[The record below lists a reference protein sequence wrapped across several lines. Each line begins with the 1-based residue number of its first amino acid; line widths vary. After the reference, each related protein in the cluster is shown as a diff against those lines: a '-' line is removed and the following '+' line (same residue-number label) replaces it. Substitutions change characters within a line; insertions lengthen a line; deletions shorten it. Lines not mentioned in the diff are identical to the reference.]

1 MELMR
6 RGRRLRREDMRRVVV
21 VVPSTF
27 TLGNLFFGLWA
38 VVAAYNGN
46 FRWAAWFIV
55 FAAILDTL
63 DGRLA
68 RRTNTTSRFGEELD
82 SLVDVVSFGVAPALI
97 LYFLEFATAGRFG
110 WVISYFYVVAA
121 ALRLARYNVIAA
133 GKPSAWFT
141 GMPSPAAGMT
151 LATFYPFSQTP
162 WYRES
167 LRWFDFQEQGLA
179 FLALLLALLMV
190 SRVQYPKLPGFGF
203 RSWRQGI
210 TTVLVLGVMLAALVR
225 PDAVLFPV
233 GIAYL
238 VFGLLRSAFIA
249 LQERGEHAADGL
261 AASAD
266 PVVPI
271 DIAPAPPLSV
281 PRRERRQE
289 PRE

>member
-1 MELMR
+1 MR
-6 RGRRLRREDMRRVVV
+6 RRRFRREDVRRVVV

-27 TLGNLFFGLWA
+27 TLGNLFFGMWA

-110 WVISYFYVVAA
+110 WVIAYFYVVAA
-121 ALRLARYNVIAA
+121 AVRLARYNVVSA

-162 WYRES
+162 WYRAS
-167 LRWFDFQEQGLA
+167 LQVLDLQEQGLA

-190 SRVQYPKLPGFGF
+190 SRVQYPKLPAFGF
-203 RSWRQGI
+203 RTWRQGL
-210 TTVLVLGVMLAALVR
+210 TTALVLGLMLSALVR
-225 PDAVLFPV
+225 PDVMLFPI

-238 VFGLLRSAFIA
+238 VFGLLRSAFLA
-249 LQERGEHAADGL
+249 LADRGEGPHDEVEPAEVAAGAPVDAAPL
-261 AASAD
+261 A
-266 PVVPI
+266 P
-271 DIAPAPPLSV
+271 
-281 PRRERRQE
+281 
-289 PRE
+289 

>member
-225 PDAVLFPV
+225 PDVMLFPI

-249 LQERGEHAADGL
+249 LQERGEHVAEGAG
-261 AASAD
+261 SAD
-266 PVVPI
+266 AAVPI
-271 DIAPAPPLSV
+271 DIVPAPPLSV